1 MPLFEYQ
8 CRSCSHRFEALVRG
22 DGAATC
28 PACNGQELE
37 KLLSVFA
44 VNTQG
49 AGSEPRGEAG
59 RCEGCCGDPRGP
71 GACMMS

>member
-8 CRSCSHRFEALVRG
+8 CRSCSHRFEALVRT
-22 DGAATC
+22 DGHAAC
-28 PACNGQELE
+28 PSCNGVDLE

-44 VNTQG
+44 VN
-49 AGSEPRGEAG
+49 AHGSKPEPKAMGPCAN
-59 RCEGCCGDPRGP
+59 CNDPRGP